1 MIFHDVPPCS
11 EWNADQWKSIIIY
24 VDKQRGLTQGR
35 LCPKA
40 AAQCSTR
47 CHPNLRSLVLQSDR
61 INYKQKGASKPIEM
75 TPAKP
80 PLQTRYARS
89 SSMPGWLSGNYQTR
103 TFHLFAVHRFTAP
116 SNGPSLKI
124 SGSKSSAHSGNQWPK
139 QKQQTRVSCQWR
151 DVWIS
156 TKMRIHMEI
165 WPKFQ
170 KDKKRMKGMNI
181 KTAMGTYDTYV
192 RTYINSYHTIPLS
205 SFHLSRCIQYTV
217 PV

>member
-80 PLQTRYARS
+80 PLQTRYERS

-103 TFHLFAVHRFTAP
+103 TFHLFAVHRFTGLP
-116 SNGPSLKI
+116 SIWRRATVRHWKSLEANLLRTQEI
-124 SGSKSSAHSGNQWPK
+124 NDQNKSSRPEYPASEGMYEFPQRCGFTWRYDQNFKRIKKGWKEWTSYQQWVH
-139 QKQQTRVSCQWR
+139 T
-151 DVWIS
+151 
-156 TKMRIHMEI
+156 IHM
-165 WPKFQ
+165 
-170 KDKKRMKGMNI
+170 
-181 KTAMGTYDTYV
+181 YV
-192 RTYINSYHTIPLS
+192 RT
-205 SFHLSRCIQYTV
+205 
-217 PV
+217 